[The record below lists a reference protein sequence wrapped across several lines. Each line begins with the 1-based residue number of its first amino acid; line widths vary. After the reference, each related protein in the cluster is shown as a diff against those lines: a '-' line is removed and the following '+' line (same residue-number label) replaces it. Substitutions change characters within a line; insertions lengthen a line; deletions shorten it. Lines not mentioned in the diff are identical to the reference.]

1 MAHSSG
7 MISRSSQRRPRSF
20 MAQPFKH
27 PTSGVFYLR
36 RRVPDELR
44 PALGRE
50 YKRSLST
57 RDPNEAKA
65 RFASEWSKSEEAF
78 SAARARLSGVEGL
91 SARDVQQLAARWFR
105 SQLDEMER
113 TGEFN
118 TYLVPGSIS
127 GWETRYGW
135 EEHQEMLSIQ
145 QGIEEGDETDWHATA
160 RVNIRRSLKAEGIPM
175 PPKGSKTLDD
185 LELAFYTHLLKLS
198 NLAKQRADGDW
209 LAKVEI
215 LSHEPLAAQQNAT
228 PKTPT
233 VLEAFEAY
241 AKSKIL
247 DDGDTRSTKKTIE
260 EFRSTIKRFIELFGD
275 LPTSTISRG
284 KVQEYRAKL
293 ALLPVKTKGAGN
305 MTAPELIANA
315 DAKSLQRLA
324 PATIRNRLRALSAVL
339 GYAVRLGWISENPV
353 EASGIAKA
361 ASKSATGKGSRRR
374 KDYTQAELKTIFHS
388 KAFTQEGWNPPRR
401 NFGKAWYWA
410 PLLMY
415 YTGARREEIAQLA
428 AKDVLRSEE
437 GIPYLSILAEPENGD
452 AGRTVK
458 SESSRRLVPLHDH
471 LIKLGLLDYVE
482 TLSLDGQLFPL
493 LKANPAGF
501 YGANWGKAW
510 AEYLRNIVDLQ
521 SPASPSHGFRHTFKT
536 LSRQVG
542 IPEEVHDA
550 LTGHS
555 NGSVGRDYGNM
566 PLTRMAEELRKF
578 PLAPLP

>member
-1 MAHSSG
+1 
-7 MISRSSQRRPRSF
+7 
-20 MAQPFKH
+20 
-27 PTSGVFYLR
+27 
-36 RRVPDELR
+36 
-44 PALGRE
+44 
-50 YKRSLST
+50 
-57 RDPNEAKA
+57 
-65 RFASEWSKSEEAF
+65 
-78 SAARARLSGVEGL
+78 
-91 SARDVQQLAARWFR
+91 
-105 SQLDEMER
+105 
-113 TGEFN
+113 
-118 TYLVPGSIS
+118 
-127 GWETRYGW
+127 
-135 EEHQEMLSIQ
+135 MLSIQ
-145 QGIEEGDETDWHATA
+145 QAIEEGDETDWRAEA
-160 RVNIRRSLKAEGIPM
+160 RANARKSLKTENIPM
-175 PPKGSKTLDD
+175 PRKGSKTLDD

-209 LAKVEI
+209 LAKAEI
-215 LSHEPLAAQQNAT
+215 LSHEPLAAQQNV
-228 PKTPT
+228 PPQTPT
-233 VLEAFEAY
+233 LLEAFEAY

-275 LPTSTISRG
+275 LPTPAISRG

-293 ALLPVKTKGAGN
+293 ALLPVKTKGAGD
-305 MTAPELIANA
+305 MTALELIAKAEAA
-315 DAKSLQRLA
+315 DLPRLA

-339 GYAVRLGWISENPV
+339 GYAVRLGWITENPV

-361 ASKSATGKGSRRR
+361 ASKSAASKGSRRR

-388 KAFTQEGWNPPRR
+388 TAFTQEGWNPPRR

-428 AKDVLRSEE
+428 TKDVLRSEE
-437 GIPYLSILAEPENGD
+437 GIPYLSILAELEHGD

-458 SESSRRLVPLHDH
+458 SESSRRLVPIHDH

-482 TLSLDGQLFPL
+482 TLPLDGQLFPL

-501 YGANWGKAW
+501 YGTNWGKAW
-510 AEYLRNIVDLQ
+510 AEYLRNIVGLQ

-542 IPEEVHDA
+542 IPEDVHDA

-555 NGSVGRDYGNM
+555 NGSVSRDYGNM
-566 PLTRMAEELRKF
+566 PLTRMAEELKKF
-578 PLAPLP
+578 PLAPLS